1 MKIEKKLNGSSLEVA
16 VEGRLDT
23 MTAPELLSLCRKE
36 TAGKKWNRIRMNMK
50 ELEYISSAGL
60 RVLMILQKEKPKE
73 GELSLCRLKPAVR
86 EIFETTG
93 FDQLFHLE
101 EETPL

>member
-1 MKIEKKLNGSSLEVA
+1 M
-16 VEGRLDT
+16 D
-23 MTAPELLSLCRKE
+23 
-36 TAGKKWNRIRMNMK
+36 MK

-93 FDQLFHLE
+93 FDQLFLLE
-101 EETPL
+101 GEAPL